1 MGRLDGKV
9 AIVTGGARGTGEAVV
24 RRFAEEGA
32 KVLIVDVLDDLGN
45 AVSSELGASVEF
57 VRGDVTSEADW
68 EIVAG
73 EVSERWGALDVL
85 VNNAAILHLCPVDR
99 TDLADF
105 ERVLRVNTVG
115 PFLGIKA
122 CLPALRDGG
131 GSIVNVG
138 STDSI
143 SGVPTTS
150 AYTASKFALRGLTK
164 VVALEEG
171 KHGVRCNIVC
181 PGGGNAEMV
190 REFFARRPDLLRAD
204 VGVSAASRREEADHA
219 ARRAV
224 RDRWRSALLRF
235 RRFDVLHRHRA
246 RRRRR
251 AARWHVSRCS
261 RHVQYVASD
270 DRRTRRRRAA
280 DAGRF
285 FRMTTE
291 HPTVGLDPSPSVVAL
306 AGSAYP
312 WCRLPT

>member
-1 MGRLDGKV
+1 MGRLDDKV
-9 AIVTGGARGTGEAVV
+9 AIVTGGARGTGEAMV

-45 AVSSELGASVEF
+45 AVSSDLGVSVEF

-105 ERVLRVNTVG
+105 ERVLGVNSVG

-122 CLPALRDGG
+122 CLPALRVGG

-181 PGGGNAEMV
+181 PGGGNSEMIK
-190 REFFARRPDLLRAD
+190 EFFARRPELLRAD
-204 VGVSAASRREEADHA
+204 VDVSA
-219 ARRAV
+219 RAV
-224 RDRWRSALLRF
+224 EKKPILRPAELSEIAGA
-235 RRFDVLHRHRA
+235 VL
-246 RRRRR
+246 
-251 AARWHVSRCS
+251 
-261 RHVQYVASD
+261 YFASD
-270 DRRTRRRRAA
+270 DSTYCTGTELVVDGGLHAGMYVDVPGCSVRRLRRPEDTSPTNGRRRTVPPPN
-280 DAGRF
+280 D
-285 FRMTTE
+285 
-291 HPTVGLDPSPSVVAL
+291 
-306 AGSAYP
+306 
-312 WCRLPT
+312 

>member
-1 MGRLDGKV
+1 MGRLDDKV

-24 RRFAEEGA
+24 RRFAQEGA

-45 AVSSELGASVEF
+45 SVSSELGANVEF
-57 VRGDVTSEADW
+57 VRGDVTSESDW
-68 EIVAG
+68 ETVVG

-99 TDLADF
+99 TDPVDF

-115 PFLGIKA
+115 PFLGIKV

-143 SGVPTTS
+143 SGVPTTG

-181 PGGGNAEMV
+181 PGGGNPEMV
-190 REFFARRPDLLRAD
+190 TEFFARRPDLLRDD
-204 VGVSAASRREEADHA
+204 VGASGRAVETKPIT
-219 ARRAV
+219 RRAEL
-224 RDRWRSALLRF
+224 SELAGA
-235 RRFDVLHRHRA
+235 VL
-246 RRRRR
+246 
-251 AARWHVSRCS
+251 
-261 RHVQYVASD
+261 YFASED
-270 DRRTRRRRAA
+270 STYCT
-280 DAGRF
+280 G
-285 FRMTTE
+285 TE
-291 HPTVGLDPSPSVVAL
+291 LVVDGGVL
-306 AGSAYP
+306 AGSAFSA
-312 WCRLPT
+312 LH

>member
-1 MGRLDGKV
+1 MGRLDDKV

-24 RRFAEEGA
+24 RRFAQEGA
-32 KVLIVDVLDDLGN
+32 KVLIVDVLDDLGS
-45 AVSSELGASVEF
+45 AVASELGASVEF

-68 EIVAG
+68 EIVAA

-190 REFFARRPDLLRAD
+190 REFFALRADLLRAG
-204 VGVSAASRREEADHA
+204 VGVA
-219 ARRAV
+219 ARAV
-224 RDRWRSALLRF
+224 EKKPIMRPAELSELAGA
-235 RRFDVLHRHRA
+235 VL
-246 RRRRR
+246 
-251 AARWHVSRCS
+251 
-261 RHVQYVASD
+261 YFASD
-270 DRRTRRRRAA
+270 DSTYCTGTELVV
-280 DAGRF
+280 DGGLHAG
-285 FRMTTE
+285 MY
-291 HPTVGLDPSPSVVAL
+291 LDVPGMFSTA
-306 AGSAYP
+306 
-312 WCRLPT
+312 